1 MPRAWSP
8 AGVRSGSSP
17 GRASTRASVA
27 RLVALQALLAWIRS
41 VPVVMSSCYAKSASL
56 CPEWPVGDV
65 PRDMP
70 PEASWTAIRSP
81 RTSTR
86 GVGFLPA
93 ALLPGTPCT
102 SGNFPLPICWV
113 CRLESVYG
121 IARQFL
127 SDEGVRRSRTGV
139 VPGGPRRRRTVGK
152 TASNFPRKPP
162 ENRRKTVGKPL
173 VKLPGK
179 PPGNR
184 REKPRFW
191 VTFASLN
198 KGPEW
203 PGRASPASFFG
214 PWGGCHKET
223 TSQAQRMY
231 SSIRW
236 GWWNGDLWVFRR
248 DEGPSRSDE
257 GFCGIS
263 RITHA

>member
-8 AGVRSGSSP
+8 SGVRSGSSP

-27 RLVALQALLAWIRS
+27 RLVALQALSAWIRS

-102 SGNFPLPICWV
+102 GGNFPLPICWV

-139 VPGGPRRRRTVGK
+139 DPGAPRRRRTAGK
-152 TASNFPRKPP
+152 LS
-162 ENRRKTVGKPL
+162 ENCRRPL
-173 VKLPGK
+173 AAGMRLAWGV
-179 PPGNR
+179 
-184 REKPRFW
+184 ERFE
-191 VTFASLN
+191 VT
-198 KGPEW
+198 GHR
-203 PGRASPASFFG
+203 GR
-214 PWGGCHKET
+214 
-223 TSQAQRMY
+223 
-231 SSIRW
+231 RW
-236 GWWNGDLWVFRR
+236 GKR
-248 DEGPSRSDE
+248 DPPDGQCRGVVNRLVGWS
-257 GFCGIS
+257 
-263 RITHA
+263 

>member
-1 MPRAWSP
+1 MPRAWPPS
-8 AGVRSGSSP
+8 GVRSGSSP

-27 RLVALQALLAWIRS
+27 RLVALQALSAWIRS

-102 SGNFPLPICWV
+102 GGNFPLPICWV

-127 SDEGVRRSRTGV
+127 SELAEKTG
-139 VPGGPRRRRTVGK
+139 G
-152 TASNFPRKPP
+152 KPP
-162 ENRRKTVGKPL
+162 ENC
-173 VKLPGK
+173 
-179 PPGNR
+179 PGNR
-184 REKPRFW
+184 RKPPGDHWQNCRKTAAENRRQKPRFW

-198 KGPEW
+198 KD
-203 PGRASPASFFG
+203 R
-214 PWGGCHKET
+214 
-223 TSQAQRMY
+223 
-231 SSIRW
+231 
-236 GWWNGDLWVFRR
+236 
-248 DEGPSRSDE
+248 EGPLRRHFSALGGVAIGGSFPGVTDVLSGPQGLAERGVA
-257 GFCGIS
+257 GF
-263 RITHA
+263 

>member
-8 AGVRSGSSP
+8 SGVRSGSSP
-17 GRASTRASVA
+17 GRANTRASVA

-65 PRDMP
+65 PGDMP

-102 SGNFPLPICWV
+102 GGNFPLPICWV

-139 VPGGPRRRRTVGK
+139 DPGAPRRRRTAGK
-152 TASNFPRKPP
+152 TAGKTAVEPP
-162 ENRRKTVGKPL
+162 ENRWKAAVELAEKTA
-173 VKLPGK
+173 GK
-179 PPGNR
+179 PPG
-184 REKPRFW
+184 KAPFLGD
-191 VTFASLN
+191 F
-198 KGPEW
+198 
-203 PGRASPASFFG
+203 
-214 PWGGCHKET
+214 CQ
-223 TSQAQRMY
+223 SQ
-231 SSIRW
+231 
-236 GWWNGDLWVFRR
+236 
-248 DEGPSRSDE
+248 
-257 GFCGIS
+257 
-263 RITHA
+263 